1 MEELAKCKV
10 CGKTFS
16 TYAGLGGHMNVHS
29 NVEGLRRAK
38 ISEGLKRAYREGR
51 RKAKL
56 VNITV
61 SPEELKKLYW
71 NEHLTLKQIATMYGV
86 APTSLRRLM
95 DKLNIKKRGKSEAAK
110 LRKFLHNKGWFK
122 KGLKPWNFKRP
133 SKDEL
138 LKLYNDEKLSTS
150 EIAEIYGVHGYTVKR
165 WLNHYEIPT
174 DPKRRR
180 RTWKDNVRKS
190 VSELWK
196 NPEYLKHMREV
207 HKNPENVRKSIEN
220 LKYRPTSLERKLLQ
234 IIKKHNLPYSYVGD
248 GSFRIGRLNPDFIN
262 NNGQK
267 VAVDVFG
274 DYWHNR
280 EETPWY
286 GRESIRKLIMKRYGW
301 DLRVIW
307 EHELFNLP
315 EEEIVRR
322 LM

>member
-10 CGKTFS
+10 CGKTFP
-16 TYAGLGGHMNVHS
+16 TYAGLGGHMSVHS

-61 SPEELKKLYW
+61 SPEELRKLYW
-71 NEHLTLKQIATMYGV
+71 NEHLTLKQIAAMYGL
-86 APTSLRRLM
+86 APTSLCRLM
-95 DKLNIKKRGKSEAAK
+95 DKLNIKRRGKSEAAK
-110 LRKFLHNKGWFK
+110 LRKFLHNKGWFRK
-122 KGLKPWNFKRP
+122 SAKPWNVKRP

-138 LKLYNDEKLSTS
+138 IKLYIDEKLSTS
-150 EIAEIYGVHGYTVKR
+150 EIAEIYNVHKLTIVR
-165 WLNHYEIPT
+165 WLRHYQIPV
-174 DPKRRR
+174 DPLRRPKK
-180 RTWKDNVRKS
+180 WKEKIQAKIK
-190 VSELWK
+190 ELWT
-196 NPEYLKHMREV
+196 NPEYRRKEV
-207 HKNPENVRKSIEN
+207 EAHKKLEVVEKAIAN
-220 LKYRPTSLERKLLQ
+220 LKYRPTSLERKLME
-234 IIKKHNLPYSYVGD
+234 IIEKHNLPYIYTGD
-248 GSFRIGRLNPDFIN
+248 GSFRIGRLNPDFVN
-262 NNGQK
+262 NNGK
-267 VAVDVFG
+267 KIAVDIFG

-286 GRESIRKLIMKRYGW
+286 GRESVRKLIMKRYGW

-315 EEEIVRR
+315 EEQIVRR